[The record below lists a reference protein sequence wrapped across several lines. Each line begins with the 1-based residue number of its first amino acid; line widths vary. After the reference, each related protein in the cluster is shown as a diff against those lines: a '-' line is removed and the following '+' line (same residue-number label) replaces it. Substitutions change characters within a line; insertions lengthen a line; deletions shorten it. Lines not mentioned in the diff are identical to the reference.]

1 MWGRT
6 LIGLSC
12 VWRGDTSKPEGG
24 EMKRIAY
31 ILVGFALLVG
41 AESTGE
47 LLLTSPKLGDTAPEF
62 SLPDVSGRVVSLRD
76 YKGKKNVVLVFY
88 REHG

>member
-1 MWGRT
+1 MCGAGT
-6 LIGLSC
+6 LLNQ
-12 VWRGDTSKPEGG
+12 EGG

-41 AESTGE
+41 AESAGE
-47 LLLTSPKLGDTAPEF
+47 LLPTSPKSGDTAPEF

-76 YKGKKNVVLVFY
+76 YKGKKNVVLVF
-88 REHG
+88 